1 MAYVTASK
9 ARRDFADILSR
20 VAFGKERIVVHR
32 HAKNLVA
39 VIPIEDLEFLEA
51 VENRL
56 DVEDARVALA
66 EMEGPGEVL
75 TKLEQL
81 KTGG

>member
-32 HAKNLVA
+32 HGKKLVA
-39 VIPIEDLEFLEA
+39 VIPIEDLELLGA
-51 VENRL
+51 IENRL
-56 DVEDARVALA
+56 DVEDARVVLA
-66 EMEGPGEVL
+66 EMEGTGEVF
-75 TKLEQL
+75 TTLEQL
-81 KTGG
+81 KTDG